1 MRTIN
6 QDSKVTIEITKSI
19 FHSIMRHVD
28 NVDDAKAFFQE
39 IREEYPNAT
48 HYCTAYVIGKNG
60 EYGHYNDDG
69 EPSGTAGMP
78 MFDVLRKND
87 LTNVAVVVV
96 RYFGGIKLG
105 AGGLVR
111 AYSKSVSENLRVA
124 EIIDIIEYKFLK
136 LSFDYSLLKLVERNL
151 EDAEIV
157 SRHFDLDVTLF
168 IKTPSTNIDRIVA
181 RMINLTANLAKISI
195 LDKIET
201 NG

>member
-6 QDSKVTIEITKSI
+6 QDSKITIEITKSI

-87 LTNVAVVVV
+87 LTNIAVVVV

-124 EIIDIIEYKFLK
+124 EIIDIIEYKFIK

-151 EDAEIV
+151 DDAEIV

-168 IKTPSTNIDRIVA
+168 IKTPSTNVDRIVA
-181 RMINLTANLAKISI
+181 RMVNLTANLAKISI

>member
-6 QDSKVTIEITKSI
+6 KDSKVTIEITKSI
-19 FHSIMRHVD
+19 FHSIIRHVD

-39 IREEYPNAT
+39 IKEEYPNAT

-111 AYSKSVSENLRVA
+111 AYSKSVSENLKVA
-124 EIIDIIEYKFLK
+124 EVVEIIEYKFIK

-151 EDAEIV
+151 DDAEIV

-168 IKTPSTNIDRIVA
+168 IKTPATNVLNIVN
-181 RMINLTANLAKISI
+181 RMVNLTSNLAKISI

>member
-6 QDSKVTIEITKSI
+6 KDSKITIEITKSI

-39 IREEYPNAT
+39 IKEEYPNAT

-111 AYSKSVSENLRVA
+111 AYSKSVSENLKVA
-124 EIIDIIEYKFLK
+124 EVVEIIEYKFIK

-151 EDAEIV
+151 DDAEII

-168 IKTPSTNIDRIVA
+168 IKTPATNVLNIVN
-181 RMINLTANLAKISI
+181 RMVNLTSNLAKISI

>member
-6 QDSKVTIEITKSI
+6 KDSKITIEITKSI

-39 IREEYPNAT
+39 IRNEYPNAT

-87 LTNVAVVVV
+87 LTNIAVVVV

-111 AYSKSVSENLRVA
+111 AYSKSVSENLRVT
-124 EIIDIIEYKFLK
+124 EIIDIIEYKFIK

-168 IKTPSTNIDRIVA
+168 IKTPSTNVEIIVA
-181 RMINLTANLAKISI
+181 RIINLTANLAKISI

>member
-6 QDSKVTIEITKSI
+6 KDSKITIEITKSI

-39 IREEYPNAT
+39 IRDEYPNAT

-87 LTNVAVVVV
+87 LTNIAVVVV

-124 EIIDIIEYKFLK
+124 EVIDIIEYKFIK
-136 LSFDYSLLKLVERNL
+136 LSFDYSLLKLIERNL

-168 IKTPSTNIDRIVA
+168 IKTPSSNVERIIA
-181 RMINLTANLAKISI
+181 RMVNLTANLAKINI

>member
-6 QDSKVTIEITKSI
+6 QDSKITIEITKSI

-39 IREEYPNAT
+39 VREEYPNAT

-87 LTNVAVVVV
+87 LTNIAVVVV
-96 RYFGGIKLG
+96 RYFCGIKLG

-111 AYSKSVSENLRVA
+111 AYSKSVSENLRIA
-124 EIIDIIEYKFLK
+124 EVIDIIEYKFIK

-151 EDAEIV
+151 ENAEIV

-168 IKTPSTNIDRIVA
+168 IKTPSTNVDRIVA
-181 RMINLTANLAKISI
+181 RMVNLTANLAKISI

>member
-6 QDSKVTIEITKSI
+6 KDSKVTIEITKSI

-28 NVDDAKAFFQE
+28 NVDDAKTFFQE
-39 IREEYPNAT
+39 IRDEYPNAT

-124 EIIDIIEYKFLK
+124 EVIDIIEYKFIK
-136 LSFDYSLLKLVERNL
+136 LSFDYSLLKLIERNL

-168 IKTPSTNIDRIVA
+168 IKTPSTNVDRIIA
-181 RMINLTANLAKISI
+181 RMVNLTANLAKISI

>member
-6 QDSKVTIEITKSI
+6 KDSKITIEITKSI

-39 IREEYPNAT
+39 IRNEYPNAT

-87 LTNVAVVVV
+87 LTNIAVVVV

-124 EIIDIIEYKFLK
+124 EIIDIIEYKFIK

-168 IKTPSTNIDRIVA
+168 IKTPSTNVEIIVA
-181 RMINLTANLAKISI
+181 RIINLTANLAKISI

>member
-6 QDSKVTIEITKSI
+6 KDSKITIEITKSI
-19 FHSIMRHVD
+19 FHSIMRYVD

-39 IREEYPNAT
+39 IKEEYPNAT

-111 AYSKSVSENLRVA
+111 AYSKSVSENLKVA
-124 EIIDIIEYKFLK
+124 EVVEIIEYKFIK
-136 LSFDYSLLKLVERNL
+136 LSFDYSILKLVERNL
-151 EDAEIV
+151 DDAEIV

-168 IKTPSTNIDRIVA
+168 IKTPSTNVLNIA
-181 RMINLTANLAKISI
+181 NRMVNLTSNLAKISI

>member
-124 EIIDIIEYKFLK
+124 EIIDIIEYKFIK
-136 LSFDYSLLKLVERNL
+136 LSFDYSLLKLIERNL

-168 IKTPSTNIDRIVA
+168 IKTPSTNVEKIVA
-181 RMINLTANLAKISI
+181 RMVNLTANLAKINI
-195 LDKIET
+195 LDRIET

>member
-6 QDSKVTIEITKSI
+6 KDSKVTIEITKSI

-28 NVDDAKAFFQE
+28 NVDDAKTFFQE
-39 IREEYPNAT
+39 IRDEYPNAT

-87 LTNVAVVVV
+87 LTNIAVVVV

-105 AGGLVR
+105 TSGL
-111 AYSKSVSENLRVA
+111 
-124 EIIDIIEYKFLK
+124 
-136 LSFDYSLLKLVERNL
+136 
-151 EDAEIV
+151 
-157 SRHFDLDVTLF
+157 
-168 IKTPSTNIDRIVA
+168 IVA
-181 RMINLTANLAKISI
+181 YKAAAADAI
-195 LDKIET
+195 
-201 NG
+201 